1 MMGMEEFAQA
11 VLAAVREKS
20 GGIFDVGV
28 TVNVKNNGRKLTG
41 IYGRRPGCST
51 GPCIYLDGYYSEYR
65 GGQAEVSGVAETVFQ
80 QIMGHQDDMKK
91 ICVEDILQWDRARHR
106 IYAKLVNAGMN
117 REALGGIPHRHFLDL
132 AVVYYIKM
140 DDTVGEGGMAS
151 VLVQDQYMEK
161 WGQDEE
167 SLYRTASANRRMD
180 GGPFFQDVVAL
191 VRDLSP
197 GAGKPSWCDAAG
209 AKMYV
214 LTNQDG
220 ILGAVEILDRAT
232 LRAISEKLAGD
243 FIVFPS
249 SVHETLIV
257 PDDGV
262 PGYGQM
268 ADMVRGINAS
278 LVDLEERLSDH
289 VYKYD
294 RDKGILEIVA

>member
-1 MMGMEEFAQA
+1 
-11 VLAAVREKS
+11 
-20 GGIFDVGV
+20 
-28 TVNVKNNGRKLTG
+28 
-41 IYGRRPGCST
+41 
-51 GPCIYLDGYYSEYR
+51 
-65 GGQAEVSGVAETVFQ
+65 
-80 QIMGHQDDMKK
+80 
-91 ICVEDILQWDRARHR
+91 
-106 IYAKLVNAGMN
+106 
-117 REALGGIPHRHFLDL
+117 
-132 AVVYYIKM
+132 
-140 DDTVGEGGMAS
+140 MAS

-167 SLYRTASANRRMD
+167 SLYRTAAANRRMD

-191 VRDLSP
+191 IRDLFP
-197 GAGKPSWCDAAG
+197 DAGKLSWCDAAG

-268 ADMVRGINAS
+268 ADIVRGINAA

-294 RDKGILEIVA
+294 RDKGMLEIVA